1 MSEANERAADA
12 GAASTWG
19 TNWSEAEAAARA
31 AFEAQPFSALV
42 GAELVSF
49 EPGTAEVRVPFRPE
63 LLQQFGFLHGGV
75 IAYAIDNAVTFAA
88 GTRLGLNLLTS
99 GITVSYIRPVTGDL
113 RAVATVV
120 GTTRRQAV
128 VRCEVYSEGRS
139 GSVLAA
145 SGQGTAVVTAS

>member
-1 MSEANERAADA
+1 VSKADESPADA
-12 GAASTWG
+12 SAASA
-19 TNWSEAEAAARA
+19 WSEAVAAAQA
-31 AFEAQPFSALV
+31 VFAAQPFSALV
-42 GAELVSF
+42 GAELVRF

-63 LLQQFGFLHGGV
+63 LLQQFGFFHGGV

-128 VRCEVYSEGRS
+128 VRCEVYSEGQT

-145 SGQGTAVVTAS
+145 SGQGTAVIAAS

>member
-1 MSEANERAADA
+1 VSEANESPADA
-12 GAASTWG
+12 SDTSA
-19 TNWSEAEAAARA
+19 WSEAVAAARA
-31 AFEAQPFSALV
+31 AFAAQPFSALV
-42 GAELVSF
+42 GAELVTF
-49 EPGTAEVRVPFRPE
+49 EPGSAEVRVPFRPE
-63 LLQQFGFLHGGV
+63 LLQQFGFFHGGV

-128 VRCEVYSEGRS
+128 VRCEVYSESPS

>member
-1 MSEANERAADA
+1 VSKADESPADA
-12 GAASTWG
+12 SAASA
-19 TNWSEAEAAARA
+19 WSEAVAAAQA
-31 AFEAQPFSALV
+31 AFAAQPFSALV
-42 GAELVSF
+42 GAELVTF

-63 LLQQFGFLHGGV
+63 LLQQFGFFHGGV

-120 GTTRRQAV
+120 GTTRKQAV
-128 VRCEVYSEGRS
+128 VRCEVYSEGQT

>member
-1 MSEANERAADA
+1 MSEANESPANAS
-12 GAASTWG
+12 AASA
-19 TNWSEAEAAARA
+19 WSEAVAAAQA
-31 AFEAQPFSALV
+31 AFSAQPFSALV
-42 GAELVSF
+42 GAELVAF
-49 EPGTAEVRVPFRPE
+49 EPGTAEVRIPFRPE

-128 VRCEVYSEGRS
+128 VRCEVYSEGQS

-145 SGQGTAVVTAS
+145 SGQGTAVVAAS

>member
-1 MSEANERAADA
+1 VSEANESPVHAS
-12 GAASTWG
+12 AASA
-19 TNWSEAEAAARA
+19 WSEAVAAARA
-31 AFEAQPFSALV
+31 AFAAQPFSALV
-42 GAELVSF
+42 GAELVTF

-63 LLQQFGFLHGGV
+63 LLQQFGFFHGGV

-128 VRCEVYSEGRS
+128 VRCEVYSEGQT

>member
-1 MSEANERAADA
+1 VSEANESPADA
-12 GAASTWG
+12 SD
-19 TNWSEAEAAARA
+19 WSEAVAAARA
-31 AFEAQPFSALV
+31 AFAAQPFSALV
-42 GAELVSF
+42 GAELVAF
-49 EPGTAEVRVPFRPE
+49 EPGTAEVRIPFRPE

-128 VRCEVYSEGRS
+128 VRCEVYSEGQS

-145 SGQGTAVVTAS
+145 SGQGTAVVAAS

>member
-1 MSEANERAADA
+1 
-12 GAASTWG
+12 
-19 TNWSEAEAAARA
+19 
-31 AFEAQPFSALV
+31 
-42 GAELVSF
+42 
-49 EPGTAEVRVPFRPE
+49 
-63 LLQQFGFLHGGV
+63 V

-128 VRCEVYSEGRS
+128 VRCEVYSEGQS

-145 SGQGTAVVTAS
+145 SGQGTAVVAAS